1 MKIKSLASSSSG
13 NCHIVEHDGCRIM
26 LDCGLTRKQLHGKGV
41 KLTELAG
48 CLITHAH
55 QDHAK
60 AAKDLIKRG
69 TDVYL
74 TEETSKALELP
85 RSHRRHIITPM
96 EYFKVGG
103 FRVAPFLGH
112 HDCEVVGFQISS
124 GGEKLVYITDS
135 CYCEYNFSNMT
146 HLLIECNYDADSLEK
161 SVSDSGLRRRVIQ
174 THFGLENVI
183 GLLEENDLN
192 ALKEV
197 RLCHLSDAN
206 SNEKLM
212 LELVG
217 EVLPEGCKLTVARK

>member
-1 MKIKSLASSSSG
+1 MKIKSLASSSAG
-13 NCHIVEHDGCRIM
+13 NAHIVEHDGSRIM
-26 LDCGLTRKQLHGKGV
+26 LDCGLTKKQLRSKNV
-41 KLTELAG
+41 KLSELSG
-48 CLITHAH
+48 CLVSHAH
-55 QDHAK
+55 LDHAK
-60 AAKDLIKRG
+60 AVRDLLRAAV
-69 TDVYL
+69 DVYL
-74 TEETSKALELP
+74 LEETSRALELP

-96 EYFKVGG
+96 EYFKVGA
-103 FRVAPFLGH
+103 FEVAAFGGH
-112 HDCEVVGFQISS
+112 HDVPVCGFQISS
-124 GGEKLVYITDS
+124 GSEKLVYITDS
-135 CYCEYNFSNMT
+135 CYCQYKFNNMT

>member
-26 LDCGLTRKQLHGKGV
+26 LDCGLTKKQLRSKNV
-41 KLTELAG
+41 KLSELAG
-48 CLITHAH
+48 CLVSHFH
-55 QDHAK
+55 SDHSKGVRDLLK
-60 AAKDLIKRG
+60 AAV
-69 TDVYL
+69 DVYL

-112 HDCEVVGFQISS
+112 HDCEVVGFQISA

-135 CYCEYNFSNMT
+135 CYCQYKFNNIT
-146 HLLIECNYDADSLEK
+146 HLLIESNYDADSLEK
-161 SVSDSGLRRRVIQ
+161 SVNDPALRRRVIQ

-183 GLLEENDLN
+183 GLLEENDLSK
-192 ALKEV
+192 LKEV

-217 EVLPEGCKLTVARK
+217 KVLPEGFKLSGARK